1 LSAGYPPTSFIHDTK
16 GGFMPVRSFVPTPN
30 IEEYAERFKDYYRF
44 ERRSDGVLLVEAHTR
59 GGPILLSVEDHR
71 ALGQMLKTVG
81 ADPENELL
89 ILTGTGDEFM
99 METDEDGFALEE
111 EDLAHWAYEYAYKD
125 GRINVSALI
134 NDLEIPT
141 IGALNGP
148 GFHTEICLMCDIS
161 ICSEDAV
168 VFDLH
173 YDIGS
178 VPGDGIHSCFQ
189 ELLGVK
195 RAAYALL
202 TGQAIDAKTALEY
215 GMVNEVVPR
224 EQLLNRAWQ
233 LADHIMT
240 QPRTIRRLTT
250 QIVRRPWRQRI
261 TNDLDGGFGIQ
272 MFGHLAQKAGVHG
285 ENHIRSTVDYVRE
298 GRKNNFD

>member
-1 LSAGYPPTSFIHDTK
+1 MSTRT
-16 GGFMPVRSFVPTPN
+16 FVPTPDLS
-30 IEEYAERFKDYYRF
+30 EYSERFSEYFSF
-44 ERRSDGVLLVEAHTR
+44 ERREDGVLLVRAHTR
-59 GGPILLSVEDHR
+59 GGSVRLSVENHR

-81 ADPENELL
+81 ADPDNEIL
-89 ILTGTGDEFM
+89 ILGGTGDEFM
-99 METDEDGFALEE
+99 MASEADGFVLEE
-111 EDLAHWAYEYAYKD
+111 EDTPYWAYEYAYKD
-125 GRINVSALI
+125 GRINVSSLI

-141 IGALNGP
+141 IGVLNGP

-161 ICSEDAV
+161 ICSEDATI
-168 VFDLH
+168 FDLH

-202 TGQAIDAKTALEY
+202 TGQAIDARTALEY
-215 GMVNEVVPR
+215 GMVNEVLPR
-224 EQLLNRAWQ
+224 ETVFDRAWQ

-240 QPRTIRRLTT
+240 QPRTTRRLTT

-261 TNDLDGGFGIQ
+261 TNDLDGGFAIQ
-272 MFGHLAQKAGVHG
+272 MFAHVAKGTGVHG
-285 ENHIRSTVDYVRE
+285 EDHISSTVEYVRE
-298 GRKNNFD
+298 GRRNSFD

>member
-1 LSAGYPPTSFIHDTK
+1 MSLTNFI
-16 GGFMPVRSFVPTPN
+16 PTPDFD
-30 IEEYAERFKDYYRF
+30 EYRERFKEHYKL
-44 ERRSDGVLLVEAHTR
+44 ERREDGVILVQAHTC
-59 GGPILLSVEDHR
+59 GGPIQLSVENHR
-71 ALGQMLKTVG
+71 SVGQLFKTIG
-81 ADPENELL
+81 ADPKNEVM
-89 ILTGTGDEFM
+89 IFMGSGDDFM
-99 METDEDGFALEE
+99 MDADPQGFALEQ

-125 GRINVSALI
+125 GRINVSSLI

-141 IGALNGP
+141 IGVLNGP
-148 GFHTEICLMCDIS
+148 GFHSEMVLMCDLT

-168 VFDLH
+168 IYDLH

-202 TGQAIDAKTALEY
+202 TGEAIDAETALRY
-215 GMVNEVVPR
+215 GMVNEVVPK
-224 EQLLNRAWQ
+224 NRLVERAYQ

-240 QPRTIRRLTT
+240 QPRTTRRLTT
-250 QIVRRPWRQRI
+250 QIIRRPWRQRI

-272 MFGHLAQKAGVHG
+272 MFGHLAKKKAVHG
-285 ENHIRSTVDYVRE
+285 RGHINSTGDYVRK

>member
-1 LSAGYPPTSFIHDTK
+1 MAQRT
-16 GGFMPVRSFVPTPN
+16 FVPTPVL
-30 IEEYAERFKDYYRF
+30 EEYSERFADYFTF
-44 ERRSDGVLLVEAHTR
+44 ERRDDGVLLVQAHTG
-59 GGPILLSVEDHR
+59 GGPVRLSVENHR

-81 ADPENELL
+81 ADPENEIL
-89 ILTGTGDEFM
+89 ILSGSGDEFM
-99 METDEDGFALEE
+99 MESEEDGFVLEE
-111 EDLAHWAYEYAYKD
+111 QDLAYWAYEYAYKD
-125 GRINVSALI
+125 GRINVSSLV

-161 ICSEDAV
+161 ICAEDAV
-168 VFDLH
+168 IFDLH

-202 TGQAIDAKTALEY
+202 TGEAIDAQKALEY

-224 EQLLNRAWQ
+224 DKLIERAFEI
-233 LADHIMT
+233 ADHIMT
-240 QPRTIRRLTT
+240 QPRTTRRLTT
-250 QIVRRPWRQRI
+250 QIVRRPWKRRI
-261 TNDLDGGFGIQ
+261 VDDLDGGFGIQ
-272 MFGHLAQKAGVHG
+272 MFAHLAKAHGVHG
-285 ENHIRSTVDYVRE
+285 RSHIDNVVQYVRD
-298 GRKNNFD
+298 GRRNNFD

>member
-1 LSAGYPPTSFIHDTK
+1 MAFI
-16 GGFMPVRSFVPTPN
+16 RTPEF
-30 IEEYAERFKDYYRF
+30 EEYKERFKEHYKM
-44 ERRSDGVLLVEAHTR
+44 ERREDGVLLVQAHTR
-59 GGPILLSVEDHR
+59 GGPIQLSVENHR
-71 ALGQMLKTVG
+71 SLGQMLKIIG
-81 ADPENELL
+81 ADPKNEIL
-89 ILTGTGDEFM
+89 ILTGSGDEFM
-99 METDEDGFALEE
+99 MDSDSNGFKLEE

-141 IGALNGP
+141 IGVLNGP
-148 GFHTEICLMCDIS
+148 GFHTEICLMCDLT
-161 ICSEDAV
+161 ICSEDAIIY
-168 VFDLH
+168 DLH

-178 VPGDGIHSCFQ
+178 VPGDGIHCCFQ

-202 TGQAIDAKTALEY
+202 TGEAIDAKKALEY

-224 EQLLNRAWQ
+224 AKLLERAYR

-240 QPRTIRRLTT
+240 QPRTTRRLTT

-272 MFGHLAQKAGVHG
+272 MFAHLAKKKAVHSR
-285 ENHIRSTVDYVRE
+285 NHIGDTVAYVRK
-298 GRKNNFD
+298 GKKNNFD